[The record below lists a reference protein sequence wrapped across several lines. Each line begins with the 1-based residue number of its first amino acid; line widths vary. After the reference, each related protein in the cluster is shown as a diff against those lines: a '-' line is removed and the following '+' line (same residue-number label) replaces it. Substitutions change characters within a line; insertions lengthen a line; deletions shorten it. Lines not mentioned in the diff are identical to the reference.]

1 MKAQIKKALDGL
13 RQTLS
18 QTLSPKLSEGG
29 ETTGDGAINIGWMN
43 YVRAPFAAA
52 IGTHNTVEATATS
65 SFVFGEGGWMRGA
78 YTVGNGRAPMD
89 HGVHGMH
96 ITGAGNTPKLG
107 GAQYGRLL
115 LYGET
120 TNATAK
126 VLCSVGDTPNPQNQL
141 VLQNNSGLSAR
152 FYVSAYDAT
161 TGYTTRWSGN
171 VVARRGANATTTA
184 LQAAA
189 YGSKLQPPVANTY
202 TLTVTADT
210 TNGSLKFSVIGD
222 AAKTIRWLANIEFE
236 EIAI

>member
-1 MKAQIKKALDGL
+1 MKTRLKKAVVEL
-13 RQTLS
+13 RR
-18 QTLSPKLSEGG
+18 TLSPKLSEGG
-29 ETTGDGAINIGWMN
+29 EATGEGAINIGLMN
-43 YVRAPFAAA
+43 YVRAAFATA
-52 IGTHNTVEATATS
+52 IGKYNTVEATATS
-65 SFVFGEGGWMRGA
+65 TIVFGEGSWMRGA
-78 YTVGNGRAPMD
+78 YSVGNGRAPMD

-120 TNATAK
+120 ANATPK

-161 TGYTTRWSGN
+161 TGYTTRWNGH

-189 YGSKLQPPVANTY
+189 SIVKLQPPVTDGYILAIA
-202 TLTVTADT
+202 ADT
-210 TNGSLKFSVIGD
+210 TNGALKFTVVGNV
-222 AAKTIRWLANIEFE
+222 AKTIRWLANIEFE
-236 EIAI
+236 EVAI

>member
-1 MKAQIKKALDGL
+1 MKTQLKKALDEL
-13 RQTLS
+13 RRTLPS
-18 QTLSPKLSEGG
+18 KLSVGG
-29 ETTGDGAINIGWMN
+29 ETTGEGAINIGLMN
-43 YVRAPFAAA
+43 RVRAAFAIA
-52 IGTHNTVEATATS
+52 IGKDHTIEATATS
-65 SFVFGEGGWMRGA
+65 SCVFGDGGWMRGA
-78 YTVGNGRAPMD
+78 YSVGNGRAPMD

-96 ITGAGNTPKLG
+96 ITGAGNAPKPG

-126 VLCSVGDTPNPQNQL
+126 VLCSVGNTPNPQNQL

-152 FYVSAYDAT
+152 YYVSAYDAT

-171 VVARRGANATTTA
+171 VAAIRGANATTTA
-184 LQAAA
+184 LQTAAT
-189 YGSKLQPPVANTY
+189 GGKLQPPVANTY

-210 TNGSLKFSVIGD
+210 TNGALKFSVIGD

>member
-1 MKAQIKKALDGL
+1 MKTQLKKALDEL
-13 RQTLS
+13 RRTLP
-18 QTLSPKLSEGG
+18 PKLSEGG
-29 ETTGDGAINIGWMN
+29 ETTGEGAINIGFMN
-43 YVRAPFAAA
+43 RVRAAFAIA
-52 IGTHNTVEATATS
+52 IGKSHTIEATATS
-65 SFVFGEGGWMRGA
+65 SCVFGDGGWMRGA
-78 YTVGNGRAPMD
+78 YSVGNGRTPMD

-126 VLCSVGDTPNPQNQL
+126 VLCSVGNTPNPQNQL

-152 FYVSAYDAT
+152 YYVSAYDAT

-171 VVARRGANATTTA
+171 VVAIRGANATTTA
-184 LQAAA
+184 LQTAAT
-189 YGSKLQPPVANTY
+189 GGKTMPPVANTY
-202 TLTVTADT
+202 TLIVTADT
-210 TNGSLKFSVIGD
+210 TNGGLKFSVIGD

>member
-1 MKAQIKKALDGL
+1 MKTQLKKVISDL
-13 RQTLS
+13 R

-29 ETTGDGAINIGWMN
+29 GTSGEGATNIGFMN
-43 YVRAPFAAA
+43 YVRAALAIA
-52 IGTHNTVEATATS
+52 IGKYNTVEISAIS
-65 SFVFGEGGWMRGA
+65 SFVVGENGWMRGA
-78 YTVGNGRAPMD
+78 YSVGNGRAPMD

-96 ITGAGNTPKLG
+96 ITGASNTPKLG

-120 TNATAK
+120 ANATAK

-184 LQAAA
+184 LQTPAA
-189 YGSKLQPPVANTY
+189 GSKLQPPVANTY
-202 TLTVTADT
+202 TLTITADT
-210 TNGSLKFSVIGD
+210 TNGALRFSVIGD
-222 AAKTIRWLANIEFE
+222 ASKTIRWLANIEFE

>member
-1 MKAQIKKALDGL
+1 
-13 RQTLS
+13 
-18 QTLSPKLSEGG
+18 
-29 ETTGDGAINIGWMN
+29 
-43 YVRAPFAAA
+43 
-52 IGTHNTVEATATS
+52 
-65 SFVFGEGGWMRGA
+65 MRGA
-78 YTVGNGRAPMD
+78 YSVGNGRAPMD

-141 VLQNNSGLSAR
+141 VLQNNSGLSVR
-152 FYVSAYDAT
+152 YYVSAYDAT

-184 LQAAA
+184 LQSAAS
-189 YGSKLQPPVANTY
+189 GIKLQPPVANTY
-202 TLTVTADT
+202 TLTATADT
-210 TNGSLKFSVIGD
+210 TNGALRFSVIGD

>member
-1 MKAQIKKALDGL
+1 MKTQIRKALYDL
-13 RQTLS
+13 R
-18 QTLSPKLSEGG
+18 QTLSPKLSVGG
-29 ETTGDGAINIGWMN
+29 ETTGEGAVTIGLMN
-43 YVRAPFAAA
+43 YVRAAFAIA
-52 IGTHNTVEATATS
+52 IGKYNTVEATATS
-65 SFVFGEGGWMRGA
+65 TFVFGEGSWMRGA
-78 YTVGNGRAPMD
+78 YSVGNGRAPMD

-120 TNATAK
+120 ANATAK
-126 VLCSVGDTPNPQNQL
+126 VLCSVGDTPNPKNQL

-161 TGYTTRWSGN
+161 TGYTTRWSGG
-171 VVARRGANATTTA
+171 VAASRGANATTTA
-184 LQAAA
+184 LQTAA

-210 TNGSLKFSVIGD
+210 TNGALRFSVIGD

>member
-1 MKAQIKKALDGL
+1 MKTQLKKALDEL
-13 RQTLS
+13 RRTLP
-18 QTLSPKLSEGG
+18 PKLSEGG
-29 ETTGDGAINIGWMN
+29 ETTGEGAINIGVMN
-43 YVRAPFAAA
+43 RVRAAFAIA
-52 IGTHNTVEATATS
+52 IGKYHTIEATATS
-65 SFVFGEGGWMRGA
+65 SCVFGDGGWMRGA
-78 YTVGNGRAPMD
+78 YSVGNGRSPMD

-107 GAQYGRLL
+107 GVQYGRLL

-126 VLCSVGDTPNPQNQL
+126 VLCSVGNTPNPQNQL

-152 FYVSAYDAT
+152 FYVSAYDAA
-161 TGYTTRWSGN
+161 TGYTTRWTGTA
-171 VVARRGANATTTA
+171 VASRGANATTTA
-184 LQAAA
+184 LQASTT
-189 YGSKLQPPVANTY
+189 GGKTMPPVANTY

-210 TNGSLKFSVIGD
+210 TNGALKFSVIGD

>member
-1 MKAQIKKALDGL
+1 MKTQLKKALDDL
-13 RQTLS
+13 WR
-18 QTLSPKLSEGG
+18 
-29 ETTGDGAINIGWMN
+29 GAINIGRMN
-43 YVRAPFAAA
+43 YVRAPSAVA

-65 SFVFGEGGWMRGA
+65 SFVFGDGGWLRGA
-78 YTVGNGRAPMD
+78 YSVGNGRAPMD

-152 FYVSAYDAT
+152 YYVSAYDAT
-161 TGYTTRWSGN
+161 TGYTTRWSGT

-184 LQAAA
+184 LQSAAS
-189 YGSKLQPPVANTY
+189 GGKFQPPVANTY
-202 TLTVTADT
+202 TLIATADT
-210 TNGSLKFSVIGD
+210 TNGAIRFSVIGD

>member
-1 MKAQIKKALDGL
+1 MKTQIRKALYDL
-13 RQTLS
+13 R
-18 QTLSPKLSEGG
+18 QTLSPKLSVGG
-29 ETTGDGAINIGWMN
+29 EATGEGAVTIGLMN
-43 YVRAPFAAA
+43 YVRAAFAIA
-52 IGTHNTVEATATS
+52 IGKYNTVEATATS
-65 SFVFGEGGWMRGA
+65 TFVFGEGSWMRGA
-78 YTVGNGRAPMD
+78 YSVGNGRAPMD

-152 FYVSAYDAT
+152 YYVSAYDAT

-184 LQAAA
+184 LQTAAS
-189 YGSKLQPPVANTY
+189 GSKLQPPVANTY
-202 TLTVTADT
+202 TLTATADT
-210 TNGSLKFSVIGD
+210 TNGAVRFSVIGD
-222 AAKTIRWLANIEFE
+222 ASKTIRWLAIIEFE

>member
-1 MKAQIKKALDGL
+1 MKTQLKKALDDL
-13 RQTLS
+13 RQTLP
-18 QTLSPKLSEGG
+18 PKLSVGG
-29 ETTGDGAINIGWMN
+29 ETTGEGAINIGLMN
-43 YVRAPFAAA
+43 RVLAAFAIA
-52 IGTHNTVEATATS
+52 IGKYNTVEISAIS
-65 SFVFGEGGWMRGA
+65 SFVFGDGGWMRGA
-78 YTVGNGRAPMD
+78 YSVGNGRAPMD

-152 FYVSAYDAT
+152 YYVSAYDAT

-184 LQAAA
+184 LQTAAS
-189 YGSKLQPPVANTY
+189 GIKLQPPVANTY
-202 TLTVTADT
+202 TLTATADT
-210 TNGSLKFSVIGD
+210 TNGAVRFSVIGD
-222 AAKTIRWLANIEFE
+222 ASKTIRWLANIEFE

>member
-1 MKAQIKKALDGL
+1 MKTQLKKALDEL
-13 RQTLS
+13 RRTLP
-18 QTLSPKLSEGG
+18 PKLSVGG
-29 ETTGDGAINIGWMN
+29 ETTGEGAINIGFMN
-43 YVRAPFAAA
+43 YVRAAFAVA
-52 IGTHNTVEATATS
+52 IGKYNTIEATATS
-65 SFVFGEGGWMRGA
+65 SFVFGDGGWMRGA
-78 YTVGNGRAPMD
+78 YSVGNGRAPMD

-120 TNATAK
+120 ANATAK

-161 TGYTTRWSGN
+161 TGYTTRWSGG
-171 VVARRGANATTTA
+171 VAARRGANATTTS
-184 LQAAA
+184 LQTAA
-189 YGSKLQPPVANTY
+189 YGNKLQPPVANTY
-202 TLTVTADT
+202 TFTVTADT
-210 TNGSLKFSVIGD
+210 TNGALKFSVIGD
-222 AAKTIRWLANIEFE
+222 AAKTIRWLVNIEFE

>member
-1 MKAQIKKALDGL
+1 MKTQLKKAVDEL
-13 RQTLS
+13 RR
-18 QTLSPKLSEGG
+18 TLSPKLSEGG
-29 ETTGDGAINIGWMN
+29 ETSGEGAINIGRMN
-43 YVRAPFAAA
+43 RVLAAFAIA
-52 IGTHNTVEATATS
+52 IGKYNTVEISAIS
-65 SFVFGEGGWMRGA
+65 SFVFGDGGWMRGM
-78 YTVGNGRAPMD
+78 YSVGNGRAPMD

-120 TNATAK
+120 ANATAK

-152 FYVSAYDAT
+152 YYVSAYDAT
-161 TGYTTRWSGN
+161 TGYTTRWSGS

-184 LQAAA
+184 LQTAAA
-189 YGSKLQPPVANTY
+189 GGKLQPPVANTY
-202 TLTVTADT
+202 TLTITADT
-210 TNGSLKFSVIGD
+210 TNGALRFSVIGD